1 MGVNAQTSVPAFTA
15 GQILT
20 AAEMT
25 EVNTGIPVFTTT
37 TTRDAAFGGTGEKT
51 LAEGQFAYIE
61 ATNATQYYDGAA
73 WQTVGGSPGFV
84 CVKSETA
91 FTGATTVEADSVF
104 SSTYTNYKMFIRY
117 QTSSTGDIYL
127 RMRAS
132 GASATGANYDSQ
144 LVAGTATT
152 ASAYRE
158 TGQTSMYVGD
168 DSNGAFWST
177 IELTIYAPNLAEPTL
192 VTSIN
197 NRNNGSYAVNVSQV
211 FAANHT
217 LSTAYDGIQIILG
230 SGTITG
236 AYTIYGYGK
245 TA

>member
-1 MGVNAQTSVPAFTA
+1 
-15 GQILT
+15 
-20 AAEMT
+20 
-25 EVNTGIPVFTTT
+25 
-37 TTRDAAFGGTGEKT
+37 
-51 LAEGQFAYIE
+51 
-61 ATNATQYYDGAA
+61 
-73 WQTVGGSPGFV
+73 
-84 CVKSETA
+84 
-91 FTGATTVEADSVF
+91 
-104 SSTYTNYKMFIRY
+104 MFIRY
-117 QTSSTGDIYL
+117 QTSSTGDVYL

-132 GASATGANYDSQ
+132 GASATGANYNSQ
-144 LVAGTATT
+144 LVAGTSTT

-158 TGQTSMYVGD
+158 TGATSMYVGD

-197 NRNNGSYAVNVSQV
+197 NRNPGAYNVPVSQM
-211 FAANHT
+211 FNANHT